1 MPFIVIGTGDDLILS
16 IATVRTKGWNDD
28 FRDNFATV
36 IAQHDHTG
44 AGRGRTISSAALTS
58 DSINGAKILLVNDE
72 YLRSRDNADT
82 GNIDLIKANTSDKI
96 AFGLD
101 IANFNI
107 IQNTYITGRNAADS
121 SNINMLKVDANDKIA
136 SGADF
141 ANLALINNVYL
152 QARNNADNGY
162 INILKIKTD
171 DSLDV
176 QPAVALA
183 STLSLAGNLT
193 LSSERISVNKTFT
206 LANNVSAQN
215 VTGATLTETK
225 GNTFKVIYGI
235 KVDATTDLVEH
246 GELLLSYD
254 GADWNQARSFSDD
267 DSLVVFS
274 VASGQLKYTTPTYS
288 GYVDATL
295 TYQIIEL

>member
-1 MPFIVIGTGDDLILS
+1 MPFITVGTGDDLILS
-16 IATVRTKGWNDD
+16 IPTARTKGWNDD

-44 AGRGRTISSAALTS
+44 AGSGRTISSSALTD
-58 DSINGAKILLVNDE
+58 DSINGAKILLLNNE
-72 YLRSRDNADT
+72 YLRSRNAADT
-82 GNIDLIKANTSDKI
+82 ANINLIKADANDNI
-96 AFGLD
+96 ALGLD
-101 IANFNI
+101 VANFNI
-107 IQNTYITGRNAADS
+107 LQNTYITGRNAADS
-121 SNINMLKVDANDKIA
+121 ANINMLKVDANDKIA

-141 ANLALINNVYL
+141 ANLALINDRFL
-152 QARNNADNGY
+152 EARNNADSAY

-171 DSLDV
+171 DSLNIGPNTELTG
-176 QPAVALA
+176 Q
-183 STLSLAGNLT
+183 LT
-193 LSSERISVNKTFT
+193 LLNDRIKVSKTFT
-206 LANNVSAQN
+206 IADAATAAD

-235 KVDATTDLVEH
+235 QVDATADLVEH

-254 GADWNQARSFSDD
+254 GTNWDQVRTFSHD

-274 VASGQLKYTTPTYS
+274 IASGQLKYTTPTYS
-288 GYVDATL
+288 GYVSATL

>member
-28 FRDNFATV
+28 FRDNFATI
-36 IAQHDHTG
+36 IATHDHTG

-141 ANLALINNVYL
+141 ANLALINNRFL
-152 QARNNADNGY
+152 EARNNADSGY

-171 DSLDV
+171 DSLNIGPNTELTG
-176 QPAVALA
+176 Q
-183 STLSLAGNLT
+183 LT
-193 LSSERISVNKTFT
+193 LLNDRVKVKKTFT
-206 LANNVSAQN
+206 LANNASAAN
-215 VTGATLTETK
+215 ITGATLTETK

-254 GADWNQARSFSDD
+254 GTNWDQARSFSHD